1 MLEQLFRRINN
12 EIMVGNLDNSGLYKS
27 DEKEQRN
34 INTPLRSDAFN
45 LDEEE
50 KMKKIEASFKDIMD
64 VLGLDLKDDSLQ
76 DTPKRVAKMF
86 VKEIFSGLNPA
97 NKPSV
102 SVFANTYG
110 YKDMLIEKDIL
121 VQSSCEHH
129 FLPFFGKAHV
139 AYIPNDNVIGLS
151 KINRIVDYYCRR
163 PQVQERL
170 TLQIAQELKQVL
182 GTEDVAVYI
191 ESKHMCVAMRGIKDD
206 NSSTVTFN
214 YSGKFAERE
223 YKDQFMQMISK

>member
-1 MLEQLFRRINN
+1 
-12 EIMVGNLDNSGLYKS
+12 MVGNLNNSGLYKS

-45 LDEEE
+45 LNEEE

-129 FLPFFGKAHV
+129 FLPFFGKANV

-151 KINRIVDYYCRR
+151 KIK
-163 PQVQERL
+163 VQERL